1 MADMTRTLLRPPV
14 PPRPDATL
22 SLRPFLRAART
33 NALTIWPR
41 AAYEQDSSERSFL
54 GRKNVLLNAPE
65 AIHHVLV
72 ANPGNYRRTPATIR
86 ILRPITGE
94 GLLLSEGENWKLQRR
109 TVAPAL
115 APRVMPMLAGH
126 VVAATEDALDRLGAL
141 AAAGGASGGL
151 PGVSVDLLT
160 TMQNLALDIA
170 GRSMFSLEVAHYGAA
185 MRRLLIEYGERFAQ
199 PHFLDMVLP
208 PHIPNLRDIGRALFK
223 RRWMRLIETMIAERM
238 RTPVPE
244 TPRDLFDLLRSAR
257 DPDSGAGFSPEQ
269 LRDQVATLILA
280 GHETTAVTLFWAI
293 LMLTQAPGEQDRV
306 AEEVAA
312 LSIQPATA
320 HAAMTGLVYTKA
332 VVNET
337 LRLFPAVFTL
347 VRQAIAADRAGD
359 VDLRAGSLLMIAPWV
374 LHRHHALWNE
384 PDAFDP
390 SRFLPDAP
398 PPSRFAFMPFGAGPR
413 VCVGAQFAMTEAV
426 LVLASLIRRFR
437 VVRQDTQPILPIGI
451 VTTQPDHPA
460 LITLIPRSESE
471 IADGGSAGSDVAATA
486 TRSHH
491 QTMA

>member
-1 MADMTRTLLRPPV
+1 MDDMTSTLLRPPM
-14 PPRPDATL
+14 PPRPDAPL

-33 NALTIWPR
+33 NALTIWPC

-54 GRKNVLLNAPE
+54 GRKNVLLNAPA

-126 VVAATEDALDRLGAL
+126 VVTATEDALDRLGAL
-141 AAAGGASGGL
+141 GAAAGEGA
-151 PGVSVDLLT
+151 PGVSVDLLS

-170 GRSMFSLEVAHYGAA
+170 GRSMFSLEVTQYGAA
-185 MRRLLIEYGERFAQ
+185 MRRLLIEFGERFAQ
-199 PHFLDMVLP
+199 PYFLDMVLP
-208 PHIPNLRDIGRALFK
+208 PQIPNLRDIGRALFK
-223 RRWMRLIETMIAERM
+223 RRWMRLIETMIAERL

-257 DPDSGAGFSPEQ
+257 DPESGAGFSAEQ

-293 LMLTQAPGEQDRV
+293 LMLTQAPREQDHV
-306 AEEVAA
+306 ATEAA
-312 LSIQPATA
+312 AHRIQPGTA
-320 HAAMTGLVYTKA
+320 HAAMTELVYSKA
-332 VVNET
+332 VVNEA
-337 LRLFPAVFTL
+337 LRLFPPVFTL
-347 VRQAIAADRAGD
+347 VRQAIASDRAGD
-359 VDLRAGSLLMIAPWV
+359 VGLRAGSLIMIAPWV
-374 LHRHHALWNE
+374 LHRHHALWTD

-390 SRFLPDAP
+390 SRFMPDAS

-413 VCVGAQFAMTEAV
+413 ICVGAQFAMTEAV
-426 LVLASLIRRFR
+426 LVLALLVRRFR
-437 VVRQDTQPILPIGI
+437 VVRQDTRPILPVGI
-451 VTTQPDHPA
+451 VTTQPDRPA
-460 LITLIPRSESE
+460 LVTLIPRSVRENE
-471 IADGGSAGSDVAATA
+471 NCAADGPSVAA
-486 TRSHH
+486 SVMQSNL
-491 QTMA
+491 QTTG